1 MRMSDLP
8 RRNESDSPER
18 PAPPGAPSEDGPT
31 GPGRGNRS
39 RRRVILLSLISVL
52 VLLGGLAVGGYVI
65 RGNPASATR
74 RTSSA
79 VSNVNLRQRPAAN
92 ARKGRAMT
100 VLITGQDTASSGW
113 RRSGLVMLLHVNAG
127 HAVGGVVSIPPNAV
141 VPVPGHGREQLW
153 DALVAGG
160 PRLLVQTIEQL
171 TNVTIGNYARID
183 FAHVSRVVDAV
194 GGVNVRLPGRA
205 TSFGHTLFAGVN
217 HFDGAAALA
226 YVRQPSLTQEERVLR
241 QQNLIRAVLRKLGKE
256 HLRTNPVT
264 MFRALSALTQMLT
277 VDSNFSDSRLESLAD
292 QLRFLGSK
300 ARTFVTAPTHVSGG
314 RVFLNASKSDRLW
327 RAIRHGAIAAFAARF
342 PSTVTGKAPR

>member
-18 PAPPGAPSEDGPT
+18 PAPPGASSDDGPT
-31 GPGRGNRS
+31 GPGRRNRGGK
-39 RRRVILLSLISVL
+39 RVILLSLISVL
-52 VLLGGLAVGGYVI
+52 LLGGLAAGGYMI
-65 RGNPASATR
+65 RGNSASATR
-74 RTSSA
+74 RAPAT
-79 VSNVNLRQRPAAN
+79 VSDLRRQPAAN
-92 ARKGRAMT
+92 AHRGRAMT
-100 VLITGQDTASSGW
+100 VLITGEDTAISGW

-160 PRLLVQTIEQL
+160 PRLLVRTIEQL
-171 TNVTIGNYARID
+171 TNVTIENYARID

-194 GGVNVRLPGRA
+194 GGVNVRLPKRA
-205 TSFGHTLFAGVN
+205 TSFGHTFFAGVN
-217 HFDGAAALA
+217 YLGGAAALA

-241 QQNLIRAVLRKLGKE
+241 QQALIRAVMRKLGKE

-277 VDSNFSDSRLESLAD
+277 VDSDFSNSRLESLAD
-292 QLRFLGSK
+292 QLRSLGSK
-300 ARTFVTAPTHVSGG
+300 ARTFVTAPTYVSGG
-314 RVFLNASKSDRLW
+314 RVFLKTARSDRLW
-327 RAIRHGAIAAFAARF
+327 RAVRHGTIAAFAARF
-342 PSTVTGKAPR
+342 PATVTGEAPR